1 MELREVPYTAL
12 ALASARLHTCV
23 LLDDHQVK
31 CFGDNFVGQLGTGD
45 LESHPYYD
53 GLADMPPLD
62 LGTGRSVLSL
72 SAGRYTTCAVLD
84 DHSLKC
90 WGYAGTIPGAS
101 GSLGDEPGEMG
112 DALPTLDLG
121 AGRGAVQVSLA
132 EDFAATLL
140 DDGTV
145 RSWSTAFHPDLQ
157 VAEGTIAEVAAG
169 RGPVAFRLADGRVGI
184 FAGPLANVGD
194 AKGVRFGG
202 DGMTRLCAG
211 LDNGLVHC
219 SSNGGDWQLA
229 WLPAN
234 KAFGLLN
241 LQGSGCVIAEDDT
254 VRCVNQL
261 EGSQY
266 WAEPGAVEDEFDLLP
281 VRLGGKAVALGSGGD
296 DYACAIMDD
305 GAVKC
310 WGGRDELTWQQS
322 AETIPAL
329 DLGTHMAWVSVE
341 AEP

>member
-31 CFGDNFVGQLGTGD
+31 CFGNNFVGQLGTGD
-45 LESHPYYD
+45 LESRPYYD
-53 GLADMPPLD
+53 GLADEPVLD
-62 LGTGRSVLSL
+62 LGTGRSVLSI
-72 SAGRYTTCAVLD
+72 SAGRYTTCAILD
-84 DHSLKC
+84 DHSVKC

-121 AGRGAVQVSLA
+121 DGRSAVQVSLA

-145 RSWSTAFHPDLQ
+145 RSWSTAFHPDLK
-157 VAEGTIAEVAAG
+157 VAEGTVAEVAAG
-169 RGPVAFRLADGRVGI
+169 RGPIAFRLTDGRVGI
-184 FAGPLANVGD
+184 FSGPLASVGSSR
-194 AKGVRFGG
+194 GVSFAG
-202 DGMTRLCAG
+202 DSMTRLCARF
-211 LDNGLVHC
+211 DNGLVHC
-219 SSNGGDWQLA
+219 SVNGGEWQLA
-229 WLPAN
+229 WLPPN
-234 KAFGLLN
+234 KGLGLLN
-241 LQGSGCVIAEDDT
+241 LQASGCVIAEDDT

-261 EGSQY
+261 EGSPY
-266 WAEPGAVEDEFDLLP
+266 WAEPGAVEDEFDLLT

-296 DYACAIMDD
+296 GYACAVMDD

-310 WGGRDELTWQQS
+310 WGGRSDLIPQQAS
-322 AETIPAL
+322 GVLPAL
-329 DLGTHMAWVSVE
+329 DLGTHMAWVPVE